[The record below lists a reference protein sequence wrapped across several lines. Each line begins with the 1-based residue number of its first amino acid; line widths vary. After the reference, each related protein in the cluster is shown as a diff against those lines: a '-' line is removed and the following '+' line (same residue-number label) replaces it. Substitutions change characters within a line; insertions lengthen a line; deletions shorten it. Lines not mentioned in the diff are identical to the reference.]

1 MPRLLTPTSPRRRAR
16 LIPAALL
23 IAAGLFGAPTAAA
36 AGPSGASAGPAA
48 AATYDAL
55 CGPVPAPFARCD
67 ALRRTDIA
75 AVPALS
81 PGTTTSAGGASPAA
95 FTGYTPSNLRSA
107 YGLPSSGGSGRT
119 VAIVDAYDL
128 STAAADLA
136 VYRAAFGL
144 PACTVA
150 SGCFRKVD
158 EHGGTSYPA
167 SGAKS
172 GWGGEIELDMDMVS
186 AICPGCKILLVEAT
200 TSNLSDLGTA
210 VDTAVRLGAVAMSNS
225 YGGHE
230 WAAEGGLDPDYNHP
244 GVAITA
250 ATGDYGWADGVE
262 YPAASPYV
270 VSVGGTTLTQ
280 PTPGAWTQTAWPHS
294 GSGCS
299 LYEPKPYWQTDTGCT
314 NKTTADI
321 SADADPNTGVLV
333 YDTTLTPSGWY
344 VFGGTSVASPIVA
357 AAIALAGRP
366 AAGSYPSRLLYDSA
380 ASLRDVTSGSNG
392 SCGTYLCQAQDGY
405 DGPTG
410 LGTPNGT
417 AALVP
422 DVLDLGAGSRTSCAL
437 TSDGTISC
445 WGYDGHG
452 EADAPA
458 GSYVALGTGDSH
470 SCAIDSGGALHCW
483 GVNSNGE
490 SNPPAGSYVTVSAG
504 GADTC
509 AIDAAGALH
518 CWGDSTYGV
527 TSPPAGTY
535 QAVSVGTYHA
545 CAINMSESL
554 VCWGDNSHGQ
564 AAPPSGTFVAVSA
577 GQYHTCALT
586 SLAAISCW
594 GNNSLGQLNAP
605 AGAFIDLDAGANGAC
620 AVRLQG
626 RVACW
631 GDNSQGESSPP
642 TVTASRVAMGA
653 VHACAYLAGAIKCW
667 GDDTYGQST
676 PLFATGSLPVA
687 GSGFPYDTDIT
698 LASAVV
704 PAPTFSV
711 TSGSL
716 PAGFTL
722 SASGQLSGSSSS
734 PGSYPF
740 SVTASNG
747 IAPAATQALTLV
759 VDATPAPGAPTSVS
773 AVASGTTA
781 VVTWAAPIPNGGPA
795 IESYTVTSSPPAT
808 GCVTLPTVLTCSF
821 SGLTDRASYTF
832 SVYATNSQGPGPAAS
847 ATATPLFGA
856 TYITV
861 TPNRIV
867 DSRYGTRLGL
877 KKSLSSG
884 TPAEFT
890 VVNQSPDPKLN
901 IPAGAIAVTGN
912 LTVTKQGAAGY
923 LALTPEKPVGTPTT
937 STLNFPK
944 GDNRANAVTISLSGT
959 GTLWVTYVGT
969 AGTSADVVFDATG
982 YFVAN
987 SSGSTYVSL
996 TPNRLVDS
1004 RAGTHLG
1011 LQASVRSGT
1020 PAWFTVVNRNPSDP
1034 TRNVPADATA
1044 VTGNLTVTNQHS
1056 AGYLALTPTKPS
1068 GTPTTSTLN
1077 FPTGDNRANAV
1088 TVPLTDGRLWVT
1100 FVGTAGTT
1108 TDVVFD
1114 VTGYFVGDASGATYV
1129 PLTPNRL
1136 VDPRLSPPLGL
1147 TKSLRSGTPAQFTV
1161 VGRSLDPAL
1170 NVPSGA
1176 VAITG
1181 NLTVTNQT
1189 SSGYLT
1195 LTPSKPAGTP
1205 PTSTL
1210 NFPTG
1215 DNRANSVTVALS
1227 PTGTLWVTFIG
1238 GTGARTDVVFDVTG
1252 YFAP

>member
-23 IAAGLFGAPTAAA
+23 IAAGLFGAPTAVA
-36 AGPSGASAGPAA
+36 AGPSGATAGTAA
-48 AATYDAL
+48 AATYEAL

-81 PGTTTSAGGASPAA
+81 PGTTTNAGGASPAA

-210 VDTAVRLGAVAMSNS
+210 VDTAVRLGAVAVSNS
-225 YGGHE
+225 YGGYE

-280 PTPGAWTQTAWPHS
+280 PTPGAWTQTAWPDS

-333 YDTTLTPSGWY
+333 YDTTSTPSGWY

-380 ASLRDVTSGSNG
+380 ASLWDVTSGSNG
-392 SCGTYLCQAQDGY
+392 SCGTYLCQAGAGY

-452 EADAPA
+452 EANAPA

-470 SCAIDSGGALHCW
+470 SCAIDTGGALHCW
-483 GVNSNGE
+483 GTNSNGE
-490 SNPPAGSYVTVSAG
+490 SSPPAGSYVTVSAG

-509 AIDAAGALH
+509 AIDTGGAIH
-518 CWGDSTYGV
+518 CWGDGTHGV

-535 QAVSVGTYHA
+535 RAVSVGTYHA

-594 GNNSLGQLNAP
+594 GDNSLGQLNAP

-620 AVRLQG
+620 AVQLQG
-626 RVACW
+626 QVACW

-653 VHACAYLAGAIKCW
+653 VHAMRLPGRRHRVLGRRHVRTEPAAVRHRLASRRRQRFPLRHGHNPGQRGRAGAHLL
-667 GDDTYGQST
+667 GHLGEPAGRVHSLGLGAAVGQFVQPGEL
-676 PLFATGSLPVA
+676 PLQRHRQQRHRPRCHAGPDPGRRRHS
-687 GSGFPYDTDIT
+687 GSGGPDLGLGRRLGHDGRSHVGGADPQRRAGDRELHGDF
-698 LASAVV
+698 V
-704 PAPTFSV
+704 PAGDRLRV
-711 TSGSL
+711 
-716 PAGFTL
+716 TL
-722 SASGQLSGSSSS
+722 SRRL
-734 PGSYPF
+734 
-740 SVTASNG
+740 
-747 IAPAATQALTLV
+747 
-759 VDATPAPGAPTSVS
+759 
-773 AVASGTTA
+773 
-781 VVTWAAPIPNGGPA
+781 
-795 IESYTVTSSPPAT
+795 
-808 GCVTLPTVLTCSF
+808 LTCSF
-821 SGLTDRASYTF
+821 SGLTDRTSYTF
-832 SVYATNSQGPGPAAS
+832 SVYATNSQ
-847 ATATPLFGA
+847 
-856 TYITV
+856 
-861 TPNRIV
+861 R
-867 DSRYGTRLGL
+867 
-877 KKSLSSG
+877 
-884 TPAEFT
+884 
-890 VVNQSPDPKLN
+890 
-901 IPAGAIAVTGN
+901 
-912 LTVTKQGAAGY
+912 
-923 LALTPEKPVGTPTT
+923 
-937 STLNFPK
+937 
-944 GDNRANAVTISLSGT
+944 
-959 GTLWVTYVGT
+959 
-969 AGTSADVVFDATG
+969 
-982 YFVAN
+982 
-987 SSGSTYVSL
+987 
-996 TPNRLVDS
+996 
-1004 RAGTHLG
+1004 
-1011 LQASVRSGT
+1011 
-1020 PAWFTVVNRNPSDP
+1020 
-1034 TRNVPADATA
+1034 
-1044 VTGNLTVTNQHS
+1044 
-1056 AGYLALTPTKPS
+1056 
-1068 GTPTTSTLN
+1068 
-1077 FPTGDNRANAV
+1077 
-1088 TVPLTDGRLWVT
+1088 
-1100 FVGTAGTT
+1100 
-1108 TDVVFD
+1108 
-1114 VTGYFVGDASGATYV
+1114 
-1129 PLTPNRL
+1129 
-1136 VDPRLSPPLGL
+1136 
-1147 TKSLRSGTPAQFTV
+1147 
-1161 VGRSLDPAL
+1161 
-1170 NVPSGA
+1170 
-1176 VAITG
+1176 
-1181 NLTVTNQT
+1181 
-1189 SSGYLT
+1189 
-1195 LTPSKPAGTP
+1195 
-1205 PTSTL
+1205 
-1210 NFPTG
+1210 
-1215 DNRANSVTVALS
+1215 
-1227 PTGTLWVTFIG
+1227 
-1238 GTGARTDVVFDVTG
+1238 TGARGLGDGHAALRRDLHHRHAEPNRGLALWHAAGPEEVAVLWNAGRVHRRQPIRRPQAQHPRRCHRRHRQPDRHEPGRRGLSGPDARTSPSARPPPRRSTSQRATTG
-1252 YFAP
+1252 RTR